1 MKPIEG
7 YDTTRAATGEYET
20 IDPGAYV
27 LTIKHVTE
35 EASANGRAGVRIY
48 FDIAEGEHRDYYQ
61 RQYDADTRAAKK
73 WSGAKWQMT
82 EGNGLSFFKG
92 FITAVEESNP
102 GYRWNWD
109 ERTLADKRVGGVF
122 RREEYRKTDGTTA
135 WTTRILSFCS
145 VDTARKG
152 VKPPED
158 KPLEGRPAQGG
169 YAPQS
174 ASAYVPSSYTQPP
187 QMQPVSDNDLPF

>member
-20 IDPGAYV
+20 IEPGAYV
-27 LTIKHVTE
+27 LTVKTVTE
-35 EASANGRAGVRIY
+35 EASSTGKAGVRIY
-48 FDIAEGEHRDYYQ
+48 FDIAEGDHRDYYK
-61 RQYDADTRAAKK
+61 RQYDADTRAQKK
-73 WSGAKWQMT
+73 WAGTKWQMT
-82 EGNGLSFFKG
+82 EGSGLSFFKG
-92 FITAVEESNP
+92 FITAIEESNP

-109 ERTLADKRVGGVF
+109 ERTLTDKRIGGIF

-152 VKPPED
+152 VEPPKD
-158 KPLEGRPAQGG
+158 KPLEDRPAQAGF
-169 YAPQS
+169 APQTGYIP
-174 ASAYVPSSYTQPP
+174 SAYTQSPKFEEIKT
-187 QMQPVSDNDLPF
+187 DDDLPF